1 MKNHFR
7 AHKMSIW
14 LRLIPELHRAGQ
26 EDVVARHNLFRNHN
40 ESSLYDGVVRP
51 DPLGRAYGFGTLGQG
66 VDGTDEAGE
75 WAIPRTGPRSGPRTG
90 PRTGRAQPVNLVCMV
105 RPSAPLQR
113 GWRGS

>member
-40 ESSLYDGVVRP
+40 ESSLYDGIVRP
-51 DPLGRAYGFGTLGQG
+51 DPLGRAYAFGPMGSL
-66 VDGTDEAGE
+66 DPADENGMSAQCLQQSHL
-75 WAIPRTGPRSGPRTG
+75 IPKLDCDIRTEI
-90 PRTGRAQPVNLVCMV
+90 
-105 RPSAPLQR
+105 
-113 GWRGS
+113 